1 MSTVVENRVWN
12 NLLQAVEKRLNHQ
25 SFETWFRSIQFDGC
39 DERGHVLHL
48 RAPNQVVKD
57 WVSSNYSEVIDAS
70 LQELNLGTYHVD
82 WAVDDAPSAATGL
95 EVSQDNDADAAFSAP
110 SAGSENSGNKTSS
123 LFSLLEA
130 AESDGLAPSATN
142 FVDIER

>member
-1 MSTVVENRVWN
+1 MSTAIENRVWN

-39 DERGHVLHL
+39 DETGHILHL

-57 WVSSNYSEVIDAS
+57 WVSSNYADVIDAS
-70 LQELNLGTYHVD
+70 LQELNLATYHVD
-82 WAVDDAPSAATGL
+82 WAVDDAPTGAAGL
-95 EVSQDNDADAAFSAP
+95 DIKEDSDDDAAFSAP
-110 SAGSENSGNKTSS
+110 STNKESVGNKTSS

-130 AESDGLAPSATN
+130 AESD
-142 FVDIER
+142 